1 MPGLDEYR
9 QPGTLIG
16 RPRSVRPDQLAES
29 RSPALPYR
37 VQQLIFAHVQ
47 HFVYKPAY
55 EVELRSEGVVRAIS
69 AGMNKSA
76 MLARFLRETAAD
88 VVISP
93 VAIPFLN
100 RMRLTTCLPAAAAE
114 GKRVVSVGVFNS
126 AFSPAPQHRR
136 GRLIQNPP
144 RRRRRRDRPKQGG
157 LIAQRVHVGDRLSSS
172 ATLAASA
179 RNSAHPR
186 FLVPRGG

>member
-69 AGMNKSA
+69 ASMNKSA

-126 AFSPAPQHRR
+126 AFPPASTWPGCKVNYEGAPPELIDRAHR
-136 GRLIQNPP
+136 
-144 RRRRRRDRPKQGG
+144 
-157 LIAQRVHVGDRLSSS
+157 IADLCEEPGTSLP
-172 ATLAASA
+172 AAALAFPL
-179 RNSAHPR
+179 AHLPW
-186 FLVPRGG
+186 